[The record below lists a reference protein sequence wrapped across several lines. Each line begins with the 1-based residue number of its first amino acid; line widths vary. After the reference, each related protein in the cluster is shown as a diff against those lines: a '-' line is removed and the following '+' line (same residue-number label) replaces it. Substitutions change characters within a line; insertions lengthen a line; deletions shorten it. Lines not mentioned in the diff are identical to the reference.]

1 MKQQRKKVHTRFFIL
16 YKLMSIKVL
25 NKVANNVKYSRN
37 KIKILEFYLRMCSL
51 PLMQVEWELINW
63 KKYILIKSDE

>member
-1 MKQQRKKVHTRFFIL
+1 
-16 YKLMSIKVL
+16 MSIKVL

-63 KKYILIKSDE
+63 KKYILSKRDE